1 MAEITKSVLI
11 HGRKSVD
18 HVLESLCQAAC
29 RFCALCKSG
38 MRLLQILPGSQIPT
52 PQWYYTVVM
61 PFKGKKK
68 KKKKAA
74 YCFGSSSLLLQE
86 PSAM

>member
-1 MAEITKSVLI
+1 
-11 HGRKSVD
+11 
-18 HVLESLCQAAC
+18 
-29 RFCALCKSG
+29 